1 MIERRSKRWL
11 RRAVLAAVATSGL
24 TVSWAVERQSVERAN
39 RLHRDGA
46 LRAAAALYGAR
57 LSRRQPDPSIRY
69 NLGTSLLELGNAAA
83 PGELEAGTGSPD
95 GDIRAR
101 AHYNAGL
108 FSLRRALEGDS
119 VRTYATASV
128 ESNRAALRIRP
139 DHAETKWNLAMAQRL
154 LDSID
159 ASERRSGRETAE
171 SALEADEIVRSEN
184 VLDVD
189 EENELPEEA
198 PMEGEEEARADAEA
212 EEPLSRLEAAEIL
225 TTTHLDPT
233 LMVRKLLALE
243 SRSHW
248 GRRLRRALTPRR

>member
-1 MIERRSKRWL
+1 M
-11 RRAVLAAVATSGL
+11 LAAVATSGL
-24 TVSWAVERQSVERAN
+24 TVSWAVERQSLERAN
-39 RLHRDGA
+39 RLHREGA
-46 LRAAAALYGAR
+46 LRAAATLYGAR
-57 LSRRQPDPSIRY
+57 LSRRQPDPSLRY
-69 NLGTSLLELGNAAA
+69 NLGTSLLELGNPAA
-83 PGELEAGTGSPD
+83 PVELEAGAESPEVD
-95 GDIRAR
+95 VRAR
-101 AHYNAGL
+101 AHYNAGV

-119 VRTYATASV
+119 VRAYATAAV

-159 ASERRSGRETAE
+159 AADRRSGRETAE

-198 PMEGEEEARADAEA
+198 PMEGEEETRAELEDENA
-212 EEPLSRLEAAEIL
+212 LSRVEAAEIL

-248 GRRLRRALTPRR
+248 GRRLRRSVTPRR